1 MGMLDK
7 VIQIITDG
15 IKTES
20 RLMVVSDQIRELA
33 KEIRTIEKRLLRI
46 ETVMEVSDLLKTK
59 GTGIRP

>member
-33 KEIRTIEKRLLRI
+33 KEIRAIEKRILRI

-59 GTGIRP
+59 ETRIRP